1 MTEFRGDED
10 THTEVTTES
19 WGSRIGSS
27 LGGIVFGIL
36 LIIAS
41 FPTLF
46 WNEGR
51 AVKTAQSLE
60 EGGGA
65 VVSVAVDRVDPQ
77 NEGKLVHLTGLATTD
92 EILADPVFG
101 ISGNAIQLNRSVK
114 MYQWHEKK
122 EQKKEKK
129 VGGKEVT
136 TTTYNYVKDWSSTLI
151 NSANFKKQREHE
163 NPARMPYKGEIFKA
177 SKVTL
182 GAFSLPQAMI
192 GRISDARDVE
202 LTQSQIPAS
211 LRGKAQALDGDFYMG
226 NNPAAP
232 EIGDITVSFR
242 MVSPT
247 NISIIAG
254 QSGNSFAPYKTSVGR
269 EIDIL
274 KTGTHTAASMFE
286 AAQESNALWTWILR
300 LVGFVVMFIGFKL
313 VFKPLVVIA
322 DVLPF
327 LGGIVSV
334 GTGLVSFLIAGPLS
348 LVTIAIAWIFYRP
361 LLGIVLLV
369 VAAGGL
375 AAIKFLPKK
384 S

>member
-1 MTEFRGDED
+1 M
-10 THTEVTTES
+10 
-19 WGSRIGSS
+19 
-27 LGGIVFGIL
+27 
-36 LIIAS
+36 
-41 FPTLF
+41 
-46 WNEGR
+46 
-51 AVKTAQSLE
+51 
-60 EGGGA
+60 
-65 VVSVAVDRVDPQ
+65 
-77 NEGKLVHLTGLATTD
+77 
-92 EILADPVFG
+92 FG

-136 TTTYNYVKDWSSTLI
+136 TTTYNYVKDWSSILI
-151 NSANFKKQREHE
+151 NSANFKKQRSHE
-163 NPARMPYKGEIFKA
+163 NPARMPYKGESFKA

-182 GAFSLPQAMI
+182 GAFSLPQAMV

-202 LTQSQIPAS
+202 VTESQIPAA
-211 LRGKAQALDGDFYMG
+211 LRSKAQALDGDFYVG

-300 LVGFVVMFIGFKL
+300 FAGFVVMFIGFKL

-384 S
+384 T

>member
-1 MTEFRGDED
+1 
-10 THTEVTTES
+10 V
-19 WGSRIGSS
+19 
-27 LGGIVFGIL
+27 
-36 LIIAS
+36 
-41 FPTLF
+41 
-46 WNEGR
+46 
-51 AVKTAQSLE
+51 
-60 EGGGA
+60 
-65 VVSVAVDRVDPQ
+65 
-77 NEGKLVHLTGLATTD
+77 
-92 EILADPVFG
+92 
-101 ISGNAIQLNRSVK
+101 
-114 MYQWHEKK
+114 
-122 EQKKEKK
+122 
-129 VGGKEVT
+129 
-136 TTTYNYVKDWSSTLI
+136 
-151 NSANFKKQREHE
+151 
-163 NPARMPYKGEIFKA
+163 
-177 SKVTL
+177 
-182 GAFSLPQAMI
+182 
-192 GRISDARDVE
+192 
-202 LTQSQIPAS
+202 
-211 LRGKAQALDGDFYMG
+211 G

-300 LVGFVVMFIGFKL
+300 FAGFVVMFIGFKL

-384 S
+384 T